1 MQSLGARLLVK
12 NFDKPAQQHIFRLL
26 PGNEQPPHPH
36 SREGEFYYVLEGE
49 FDVYVE
55 EEILK
60 VEAGLGLPDVLCQL
74 SSFSSAT
81 RRLTFAF
88 FCSRSVGRFA

>member
-55 EEILK
+55 EESLK
-60 VEAGLGLPDVLCQL
+60 VEAGLGLPDVLCQ
-74 SSFSSAT
+74 FVQ
-81 RRLTFAF
+81 F
-88 FCSRSVGRFA
+88 